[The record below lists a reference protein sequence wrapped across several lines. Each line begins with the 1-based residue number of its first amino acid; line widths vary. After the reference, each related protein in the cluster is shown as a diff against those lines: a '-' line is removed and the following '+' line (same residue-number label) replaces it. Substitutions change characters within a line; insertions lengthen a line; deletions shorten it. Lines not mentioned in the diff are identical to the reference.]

1 MIYLAAV
8 THDIPTNSVEATW
21 VERTTTPEV
30 IVPEVVAPDTVDA
43 DGNVILGAVTPQHII
58 PAVDTDVQVRCHS
71 YSDRQMQMF
80 RDHAAIAGTP
90 LTDYEDLIA
99 LVESN
104 IQPIPPPSAE
114 QLRAN
119 AKAARTTAVAA
130 ITVTTSTGK
139 TFDGDENS
147 QTRMARAIIG
157 LQAASVPTIIWT
169 LADNTIVAVT
179 LAELTE
185 ALILSGQQQ
194 AALWPIPE

>member
-1 MIYLAAV
+1 MIILKQV
-8 THDIPTNSVEATW
+8 IHDAPTNSVEATW

-30 IVPEVVAPDTVDA
+30 IVPESVAPDTVDA

-71 YSDRQMQMF
+71 YSDRQMDML
-80 RDHAAIAGTP
+80 RADLGADAA
-90 LTDYEDLIA
+90 DYGDLIA

-104 IQPIPPPSAE
+104 IQPIPPPTAE

-139 TFDGDENS
+139 TFDGDEQS
-147 QTRMARAIIG
+147 QERMARAILISQLTG
-157 LQAASVPTIIWT
+157 LTSTTWT
-169 LADNTIVAVT
+169 LADNAIVTVT

>member
-1 MIYLAAV
+1 MIILKQVIHYP
-8 THDIPTNSVEATW
+8 DTNSVEATW

-43 DGNVILGAVTPQHII
+43 DGNVSLGAVTPQHII

-71 YSDRQMQMF
+71 YSDRQMDML
-80 RDHAAIAGTP
+80 RADLGADAA
-90 LTDYEDLIA
+90 DYEDLIA

-104 IQPIPPPSAE
+104 IQPIPPPTAE

-139 TFDGDENS
+139 TFDGDEQS
-147 QTRMARAIIG
+147 QERMARAILISQLTG
-157 LQAASVPTIIWT
+157 LTSTTWT
-169 LADNTIVAVT
+169 LADNAIVTVT

>member
-1 MIYLAAV
+1 MIILKQV
-8 THDIPTNSVEATW
+8 IHDAPTNSVEATW
-21 VERTTTPEV
+21 VERATTPAV
-30 IVPEVVAPDTVDA
+30 IVPESVAPDTVDA

-71 YSDRQMQMF
+71 YSDRQMDML
-80 RDHAAIAGTP
+80 RADLGADAA
-90 LTDYEDLIA
+90 DYGDLIA

-104 IQPIPPPSAE
+104 IQPIPPPTAE

-139 TFDGDENS
+139 TFDGDEQS
-147 QTRMARAIIG
+147 QERMARAILISQLTG
-157 LQAASVPTIIWT
+157 LTSTTWT
-169 LADNTIVAVT
+169 LADNAIVTVT

>member
-1 MIYLAAV
+1 MIILKQV
-8 THDIPTNSVEATW
+8 IHDAPTNSVEATW

-30 IVPEVVAPDTVDA
+30 IVPESVAPDTVDA

-71 YSDRQMQMF
+71 YSDRQMDML
-80 RDHAAIAGTP
+80 RADLGADAA
-90 LTDYEDLIA
+90 DYEDLIA

-104 IQPIPPPSAE
+104 IQPIPPPTAE

-139 TFDGDENS
+139 TFDGDEQS
-147 QTRMARAIIG
+147 QERMARAILISQLTG
-157 LQAASVPTIIWT
+157 LTSTTWT
-169 LADNTIVAVT
+169 LADNAIVTVT